1 MKLAATRYDETHVDI
16 HSFLILNMEKPKFL
30 NGMFLVIITIVCTIY
45 PNTMIIVC
53 TNYYFVIK
61 LVHKLCF

>member
-1 MKLAATRYDETHVDI
+1 MKLAATRYDETNVDM
-16 HSFLILNMEKPKFL
+16 HSFLTLNMEKPKFL

-53 TNYYFVIK
+53 TNYYFVGK
-61 LVHKLCF
+61 LVYKLCF